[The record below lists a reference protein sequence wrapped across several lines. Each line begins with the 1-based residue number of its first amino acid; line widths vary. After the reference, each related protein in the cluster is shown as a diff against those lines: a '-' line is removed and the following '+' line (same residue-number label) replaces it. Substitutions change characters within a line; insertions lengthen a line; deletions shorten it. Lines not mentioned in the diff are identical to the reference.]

1 MGFKSKATK
10 ANKAKKEDRQPIAR
24 SMTGEQFTGHP
35 SHIKRTRETATNAN
49 KTAESMFLRELGGE
63 STGIVSVKS
72 NTPNI
77 VDKRTL
83 ADHLK
88 DGGVMRAKSK

>member
-10 ANKAKKEDRQPIAR
+10 ANKAKKEERKPIAR
-24 SMTGEQFTGHP
+24 SMTGQQFTGFP

-49 KTAESMFLRELGGE
+49 KTAESMFFRELEGE
-63 STGIVSVKS
+63 STGIVSVES
-72 NTPNI
+72 ATPSI
-77 VDKRTL
+77 VDKRTI

-88 DGGVMRAKSK
+88 RNIIMRARSK